1 MYARYHRAE
10 IYGEDTTGERDAWQN
25 MLIWL
30 FRYAISEELER
41 SFQELSLEGRFLLF
55 FIDFVTV
62 WCI

>member
-10 IYGEDTTGERDAWQN
+10 IYGEDATGERDAWQN